1 MCKLANLSLIYLYI
15 ILLGLG
21 NLTSGHEVFVRLM
34 VLSGVLFQLLLKYY
48 ITISVHTVTGLNQ
61 NQNEKER
68 KFTSSILILL
78 PMT

>member
-1 MCKLANLSLIYLYI
+1 MCKLANLSLIYLFI
-15 ILLGLG
+15 ILLGGG

-61 NQNEKER
+61 NEKER

>member
-1 MCKLANLSLIYLYI
+1 MCKLANLSLIYLFI
-15 ILLGLG
+15 ILMGGG

-61 NQNEKER
+61 NEKER

>member
-1 MCKLANLSLIYLYI
+1 MCKLANLSLIYLFI
-15 ILLGLG
+15 ILLGGG

-48 ITISVHTVTGLNQ
+48 ITISVHTVTGLNE
-61 NQNEKER
+61 NEKER

-78 PMT
+78 LF